1 MDIEVKPSEWI
12 LPNRVGFNKYI
23 YNTFHPSKYDNKV
36 KTNLVNA
43 KEIAVI

>member
-23 YNTFHPSKYDNKV
+23 YDTFHPSKYDNKV
-36 KTNLVNA
+36 KDKSCEC
-43 KEIAVI
+43 KEIVVI